1 MGPWTAALAMKARIS
16 MHGSYGLRANRSGAA
31 GGLKAQ
37 FRFSDGAGAAAR
49 ALLIQLTDRHAEE
62 LVRCFYEVFLADAE
76 AAPFLNSAIVHER
89 LAKSLHRWLGELVAC
104 DVAADQAAFDAQ
116 QRKIGEVHARI
127 KVPIHLVIDGVN
139 MLKIQLAAHIA
150 RAGAEPETALAA
162 VVLLNH
168 LADYA
173 MYRMSEAYVQ
183 GVKRSVRMDEAYR
196 LFALGQ
202 DASIERESQRAALM
216 EWSQSIF
223 LAVLAGRAGE
233 IPLLPISQS
242 HFGLWV
248 RHRGALMF
256 AGMPP
261 LAEIELLM
269 QRIDTDTLPGI
280 VALGPDDR
288 EAMAGAIAQL
298 SEIVEQIKY
307 QFVALF
313 QGASHLSGGRDALTQ
328 MLNRRF
334 MPAILSQEVSYAA
347 ESKLPLSLI
356 MIDIDHFKEIND
368 SRGHPAGDVVIREV
382 AEIVLRNVRASDF
395 AFRYGGEEFLL
406 ALVETSGEA
415 AAKAAERIRRDVE
428 AAVLTLPDG
437 STLRATVSIG
447 VADFSGHPDH
457 EFLIQRADAALYL
470 AKEGGRNRVHRD
482 SEA

>member
-1 MGPWTAALAMKARIS
+1 
-16 MHGSYGLRANRSGAA
+16 MHGSHDLRTESLGAA

-37 FRFSDGAGAAAR
+37 FRFADGVEVKAR
-49 ALLIQLTDRHAEE
+49 ALLVQLTARHADE

-76 AAPFLNSAIVHER
+76 AAPFLSSEIVHER
-89 LAKSLHRWLGELVAC
+89 LAKSLQRWLGELVAC
-104 DVAADQAAFDAQ
+104 DVTADQEAFDAQ

-139 MLKIQLAAHIA
+139 VLKVQLVGHITRAAE
-150 RAGAEPETALAA
+150 EPETSLAA
-162 VVLLNH
+162 VVMLNH

-233 IPLLPISQS
+233 VPLLPISQS

-248 RHRGALMF
+248 RHRGAMMF

-261 LAEIELLM
+261 LAQIEVLM
-269 QRIDTDTLPGI
+269 QRIDTEILPSI
-280 VALGPDDR
+280 VALGPDAR
-288 EAMAGAIAQL
+288 EEMASAVAQL
-298 SEIVEQIKY
+298 SELVEQIKY

-313 QGASHLSGGRDALTQ
+313 HGASHISGGRDALTQ

-334 MPAILSQEVSYAA
+334 MPAILSQEVSFAS
-347 ESKLPLSLI
+347 ESNLPLSLL
-356 MIDIDHFKEIND
+356 MIDIDHFKAIND

-382 AEIVLRNVRASDF
+382 ADVVMRNVRASDF

-406 ALVETSGEA
+406 ALVETGGEP
-415 AAKAAERIRRDVE
+415 AAKVAERIRRDVE
-428 AAVLTLPDG
+428 STVLTLSDG
-437 STLRATVSIG
+437 STLRITVSIG

-470 AKEGGRNRVHRD
+470 AKEGGRNRVHRY
-482 SEA
+482 SEP